1 MYRFSL
7 SQCDVICR
15 MRYQFNLR
23 DETDNIIRSIIRIHG
38 HHTNNILVRLR
49 ALYGQDYLAYSAPPF
64 SGRMGVG
71 MPPVTHPCAQI
82 CAQSHHYN
90 TDYGKSL

>member
-1 MYRFSL
+1 
-7 SQCDVICR
+7 

-49 ALYGQDYLAYSAPPF
+49 ALYGQDYLAYSAPSKLLRAHG
-64 SGRMGVG
+64 SGSAAGSPEVAATKKLQSVAAG
-71 MPPVTHPCAQI
+71 PAQHRLRQI
-82 CAQSHHYN
+82 TLTY
-90 TDYGKSL
+90 